1 MRKLFCI
8 LLVFAMAFATA
19 AECRKHH
26 NAYVNLLE
34 RGVPFLL
41 KNQLT
46 SYVITFRYTNPS
58 PSQSGRV
65 QIAMPAPVNKTGY
78 SRFDFVHVVIN
89 GIDSRLLEPKKYD
102 IFNTPEA
109 AGVDVLYNFNGVQMV
124 LRFSVTDT
132 SPLLNMSWSRAE
144 GNSTRPIE
152 SASIYFTVLPSASG
166 KAKNSY
172 ARELLTPRGLLK
184 PKAKARMAKENLGKE
199 DKWIIM
205 QDEKYQ
211 YSDKASYAAPV
222 LLCPDWKGI
231 VSGTASFGVQQDVAL
246 SFKLDAQASF
256 WSFGMLDTEKKRS
269 NADFLAFVKE
279 IIAK

>member
-8 LLVFAMAFATA
+8 LLVLATAFTTA

-26 NAYVNLLE
+26 NAYVNKLE
-34 RGVPFLL
+34 KGVPFLL

-89 GIDSRLLEPKKYD
+89 GIDSRWLEPKKYD

-109 AGVDVLYNFNGVQMV
+109 AGVDVLYNFNGVPMV
-124 LRFSVTDT
+124 LRFSVSDT

-144 GNSTRPIE
+144 GNKSRPIE
-152 SASIYFTVLPSASG
+152 SASIHFTVLPSASG
-166 KAKNSY
+166 KAKGSY
-172 ARELLTPRGLLK
+172 ARELFTPRGLLK
-184 PKAKARMAKENLGKE
+184 PKTRMAKESLAKE

-205 QDEKYQ
+205 QDGKYQ
-211 YSDKASYAAPV
+211 YSAQASYAAPV

-231 VSGTASFGVQQDVAL
+231 VSGTANFGVQQDVAVW
-246 SFKLDAQASF
+246 FKLDTNASS
-256 WSFGMLDTEKKRS
+256 WNFGMLDSDKRRS
-269 NADFLAFVKE
+269 NADFLAFIKDLK
-279 IIAK
+279 IAD

>member
-8 LLVFAMAFATA
+8 FLVVAMTFATA

-26 NAYVNLLE
+26 NAYVNKLE

-65 QIAMPAPVNKTGY
+65 QIAMPAPVNKTGF

-102 IFNTPEA
+102 IFNTQGE

-132 SPLLNMSWSRAE
+132 SPLLNMSWSRAK

-152 SASIYFTVLPSASG
+152 SASIHFTVLPSASG
-166 KAKNSY
+166 KAKGSY

-184 PKAKARMAKENLGKE
+184 PKARMAKENLAKE

-231 VSGTASFGVQQDVAL
+231 ASGTASFGVQQDVAL
-246 SFKLDAQASF
+246 SFKLDAQASS